1 MPFRLPQPLRRSFRS
16 PLFAA
21 MVAVLVAIVV
31 AVNATAFTAIHALRW
46 KALPYADGEALVE
59 LRADLV
65 KFGFE
70 VGLTERLREHL
81 AEDTPHFAGA
91 LGYRVAQQLRADGD
105 GQRWRIAR
113 ATPDLAG
120 VLGVQPALG
129 RLFGAESLTA
139 GADAVLVLSD
149 AAWRAR
155 FGADPAV
162 IGRQVRFEDRPY
174 TVIGVMPAGFVFPD
188 ASVDAWRP
196 YLMSA
201 EERAQSDGGNVGD
214 LDVVARLA
222 PGIGVAQAAE
232 RLQAIFAADP
242 SVAGLL
248 QNAGMRADA
257 RAWRERFAAGHW
269 RALAL
274 LQLAALLL
282 MAVVVANLVN
292 LNLDRLLGRAR
303 EFDIRRAIGADERAI
318 VGGIVADLAPPVL
331 LGLAAGLVLTPVGLA
346 LARRYEMLPDAL
358 PQGAG
363 FGIAA
368 LVAGGVVA
376 AAALG
381 SGLVAAAVSRT
392 AARLSTRAAIGGLG
406 RVRPAMIV
414 AQVMLTTILL
424 GGAGLLLRSAI
435 HLMQVDRGFDAAGV
449 LLTVVDPAGVSISG
463 RRYDP
468 ATDEAR
474 YKPLVETLRAEVA
487 GLPGV
492 RRVAIASAPPFSQWE
507 TVSGFRTG
515 GQPDPVQARARQVG
529 PGYFETLGI
538 GLVAG
543 RSFEAADLGEA
554 SPIVV
559 DQLWV
564 DRYLRAVDPLGATV
578 EVPLDAQGTT
588 RPARVIGVARTV
600 KHERLDEED
609 NLPTVYQIAEAPLPV
624 FWLVT
629 RTDGDVGALAE
640 TVRQRVRA
648 IAPSADIGVNRPL
661 AALVGE
667 TLAAQRS
674 LLAALG
680 TFAVL
685 TLLLAALGLAAVLSF
700 AVRRRTAELGVRM
713 ALGASP
719 SRVGRLVMGQGARLI
734 ALGALLGLAA
744 GLPLARLLADRL
756 HGLSFTDPLTWAAA
770 ALLVGAI
777 AAVACYLPA
786 RRAAGTDPV
795 VALRQE

>member
-1 MPFRLPQPLRRSFRS
+1 MSFRFPQPLRRACRS
-16 PLFAA
+16 PGFAL
-21 MVAVLVAIVV
+21 MVAVLVAVVV
-31 AVNATAFTAIHALRW
+31 AVNATAFSAIHALRW

-70 VGLTERLREHL
+70 VGLTERLRAHL
-81 AEDTPHFAGA
+81 AEDTAHFAGA
-91 LGYRVAQQLRADGD
+91 LGYRVAQQLRADEG

-113 ATPDLAG
+113 TTPDLSG

-129 RLFGAESLTA
+129 RLYGSDALA
-139 GADAVLVLSD
+139 PGADAVLVLSD

-155 FGADPAV
+155 FGADPGV
-162 IGRQVRFEDRPY
+162 VGRVVRFEDRVY
-174 TVIGVMPAGFVFPD
+174 TVIGVMPPGFVFPD

-196 YLMSA
+196 YRMSA
-201 EERAQSDGGNVGD
+201 GERAQSDGGNVGD

-222 PGIGVAQAAE
+222 PGVGVAQAAE

-248 QNAGMRADA
+248 QNAGLRADA
-257 RAWRERFAAGHW
+257 RAWRERYAAGHW

-303 EFDIRRAIGADERAI
+303 EFEIRRAIGAGERAI

-331 LGLAAGLVLTPVGLA
+331 LGLLAGLALTPAGLA

-358 PQGAG
+358 PQGVG
-363 FGIAA
+363 FGWAA
-368 LVAGGVVA
+368 LVAGGIVA

-381 SGLVAAAVSRT
+381 SGLVAAAVSRRAT
-392 AARLSTRAAIGGLG
+392 GLSTRAAVSGLG

-424 GGAGLLLRSAI
+424 GGAGLLLRSAVN
-435 HLMQVDRGFDAAGV
+435 LMQVDRGFDAEGV

-474 YKPLVETLRAEVA
+474 YRPLIETLRSEVA
-487 GLPGV
+487 SLPGV
-492 RRVAIASAPPFSQWE
+492 RRVAIASAPPFSRWE
-507 TVSGFRTG
+507 TVSGFRTR
-515 GQPDPVQARARQVG
+515 GQSDPVQARARQVG

-543 RSFEAADLGEA
+543 RGFEPGDLGEA
-554 SPIVV
+554 GPVVV
-559 DQLWV
+559 DQVWI
-564 DRYLRAVDPLGATV
+564 DRYLRGVDPLGAIV
-578 EVPLDAQGTT
+578 DVPIDAQGAT
-588 RPARVIGVARTV
+588 RPARIVGVAHTV

-609 NLPTVYQIAEAPLPV
+609 NLPTVYQAAAAPLPV

-648 IAPSADIGVNRPL
+648 IAPDADIGVNRPL

-680 TFAVL
+680 TFALL

-734 ALGALLGLAA
+734 ALGTLLGVLA

-756 HGLSFTDPLTWAAA
+756 HGLAFTDPTTWAAA
-770 ALLVGAI
+770 TLLVAAI
-777 AAVACYLPA
+777 AAWACYLPA
-786 RRAAGTDPV
+786 RRAAGTAPV
-795 VALRQE
+795 EALRHD

>member
-1 MPFRLPQPLRRSFRS
+1 MSLRFPLPLRRAFRS
-16 PLFAA
+16 PGFAL

-46 KALPYADGEALVE
+46 KALPYADGESLVE

-65 KFGFE
+65 RFGFE
-70 VGLTERLREHL
+70 VGLTERLRVHL
-81 AEDTPHFAGA
+81 AEDGAHFAGA
-91 LGYRVAQQLRADGD
+91 LGYRVAQQLRVDEG

-113 ATPDLAG
+113 TTPDLSG

-129 RLFGAESLTA
+129 RLYANTELA
-139 GADAVLVLSD
+139 PGADAVLVLSD
-149 AAWRAR
+149 AAWRVR
-155 FGADPAV
+155 FGADPDV
-162 IGRQVRFEDRPY
+162 VGRTVRFEDRLY

-201 EERAQSDGGNVGD
+201 EEQAQSDGGNVGD

-222 PGIGVAQAAE
+222 PGVGVAQAAE

-248 QNAGMRADA
+248 QNAGLRADA
-257 RAWRERFAAGHW
+257 RAWRERYAAGHW

-303 EFDIRRAIGADERAI
+303 EFEIRRAIGAAERAI

-331 LGLAAGLVLTPVGLA
+331 LGLIAGLALTPAGLA
-346 LARRYEMLPDAL
+346 LARHYEMLPGAL
-358 PQGAG
+358 PQGSG
-363 FGIAA
+363 FGLAA
-368 LVAGGVVA
+368 LVAGGIVA

-381 SGLVAAAVSRT
+381 SGLVAAAVSRRAT
-392 AARLSTRAAIGGLG
+392 GLSTRAAVAGLG

-424 GGAGLLLRSAI
+424 GGAGLLLRSAVN
-435 HLMQVDRGFDAAGV
+435 LMQVDRGFDANGV
-449 LLTVVDPAGVSISG
+449 LLTAVDPAGVSISG

-474 YKPLVETLRAEVA
+474 YRPLVEALRSEVA
-487 GLPGV
+487 SLPGV
-492 RRVAIASAPPFSQWE
+492 RRVAIATAPPFSQWE
-507 TVSGFRTG
+507 TVSGFRTR

-543 RSFEAADLGEA
+543 RGFEAFDLGEA
-554 SPIVV
+554 SPVVV
-559 DQLWV
+559 DELWV
-564 DRYLRAVDPLGATV
+564 DRYLRGVDPLGATV
-578 EVPLDAQGTT
+578 DVPLDAQGAT
-588 RPARVIGVARTV
+588 RPARIVGVARTV
-600 KHERLDEED
+600 KHERLDEES
-609 NLPTVYQIAEAPLPV
+609 NLPTVYRIADAPLPI

-640 TVRQRVRA
+640 AVRQRVRA
-648 IAPSADIGVNRPL
+648 LAPDADIGVNRPL

-667 TLAAQRS
+667 TLATQRS

-685 TLLLAALGLAAVLSF
+685 TLLLAALGLTAVLSF

-734 ALGALLGLAA
+734 ALGTLLGVAA

-756 HGLSFTDPLTWAAA
+756 HGLAFTDPTSWAAA
-770 ALLVGAI
+770 TLLVAAI
-777 AAVACYLPA
+777 AAWACYLPA
-786 RRAAGTDPV
+786 RRAAGTAPV
-795 VALRQE
+795 EALRHD